1 MRCVFDFSRV
11 PGPSAERIITDGGEG
26 VLVYSFNA
34 RQSDELL
41 NEYRSAGLHVVW
53 IWERNTDSIFDGYDF
68 AVDECGL
75 HEARVQP
82 GELTYVACDTND
94 GGVAGRDLSPFLQ
107 GWSDTTREPRFGVYG
122 SSGAIRQAQK
132 FGGKCSRFWGV
143 VNWINGGG
151 PNNAPE
157 NISYWTNAHAHLIQL
172 IGSPIDDTD
181 QNMILQDDWWSL
193 MSYRMPFDG
202 DFPVSSPWGQRD
214 SGFHYGIDY
223 GLPAWTPL
231 VAIGNGQ
238 VVYAT
243 NEGSGFGNTVTIQ
256 LDGGPKVGYGH
267 MARIDVAVGQR
278 VVSGQP
284 IGMSGGGAGMVGAGT
299 STGPH
304 LHLWMGAGPNPPG
317 VIDPTPL
324 LTGVIT
330 GDDDMT
336 QEQMD
341 TLGVWMKQQRE
352 LMETTFGQWLKD
364 VEGRINAHT
373 DSMIGSLSV
382 VPGPGG
388 TGVSEERVRAIFRE
402 ELNRTK
408 LSG

>member
-202 DFPVSSPWGQRD
+202 DFPCYWLHLQEREYHQPGGLSSPAGRWTRRQAQLPVQSRAVSAKAIHLF
-214 SGFHYGIDY
+214 SGAHRRR
-223 GLPAWTPL
+223 
-231 VAIGNGQ
+231 
-238 VVYAT
+238 AT
-243 NEGSGFGNTVTIQ
+243 
-256 LDGGPKVGYGH
+256 
-267 MARIDVAVGQR
+267 
-278 VVSGQP
+278 
-284 IGMSGGGAGMVGAGT
+284 
-299 STGPH
+299 
-304 LHLWMGAGPNPPG
+304 
-317 VIDPTPL
+317 
-324 LTGVIT
+324 
-330 GDDDMT
+330 
-336 QEQMD
+336 
-341 TLGVWMKQQRE
+341 
-352 LMETTFGQWLKD
+352 
-364 VEGRINAHT
+364 
-373 DSMIGSLSV
+373 
-382 VPGPGG
+382 
-388 TGVSEERVRAIFRE
+388 
-402 ELNRTK
+402 
-408 LSG
+408 